1 MTIRYLK
8 GSDNKIADALSQIE
22 TWLDPETVTELL
34 NHMKAGAPRA
44 EAEDIWIIEE
54 EERADQEVI
63 LSTTQLACQDKKF
76 HNLHTEDWQQA
87 QQMDPVIPHVLEWLR
102 LPKNDR
108 TQLKDYLRG
117 KVSEADCQAYG
128 LREKDFEKRDHI
140 LFIKTTPPGSIGT
153 FPVFVVLVNRRQI
166 AIDMCHRG
174 AGHQGQDRSLSL
186 MKEWFWWL
194 GMANALFL
202 VIQNCGHCK
211 QFEAKFQI
219 PEMEPILCTQPMEL
233 VHVDYVGMEVT
244 VATQEKPVVK
254 NVLVIVDHFTRYVQA
269 FVTNNHTAHTMAQ
282 VLYNYFFSICGFP
295 QKLMSDQ
302 GTEFTRDVIAAM
314 CKLLGIEKIRTMPY
328 HPQTNGSAER
338 VHQTLQ
344 RMIGKLNPEK
354 RRKWPEHIGSVLIA
368 YNATRSKVTGYSP
381 YFLMFRQRPRLPV
394 DLLFP
399 TVNQQEWTHT
409 IDEYVKAL
417 YERLAECL
425 QLAQESASKEA
436 KRQKWL
442 YDRGVGAMELHPGD
456 RVLVHLDAFRGQ
468 HRKLKNRWGDDIH
481 TVINRK
487 ADGIPV
493 YEVKNERTRKKKV
506 LHRARLL
513 LWLTDYG
520 DLMMISNTLPGM
532 VPGQQLEDSG
542 EGLHPV
548 PGDSLQY
555 GLDLTHYM
563 AIIDNPE
570 LMMSHIGHKVRT
582 GIPRQAAGQ
591 RILTD
596 CDEEPDSDSVGSYAG
611 DVLVSRADKD
621 RQCPHNCVRGPP
633 KFWGDTAVLGELAI
647 TRPTLF

>member
-1 MTIRYLK
+1 
-8 GSDNKIADALSQIE
+8 
-22 TWLDPETVTELL
+22 
-34 NHMKAGAPRA
+34 MK
-44 EAEDIWIIEE
+44 D
-54 EERADQEVI
+54 
-63 LSTTQLACQDKKF
+63 F
-76 HNLHTEDWQQA
+76 
-87 QQMDPVIPHVLEWLR
+87 
-102 LPKNDR
+102 
-108 TQLKDYLRG
+108 LRG
-117 KVSEADCQAYG
+117 KVSEADCRAYG

-153 FPVFVVLVNRRQI
+153 IPVFVVPVNRRQI

-174 AGHQGQDRSLSL
+174 AGHQGRDRSLSL
-186 MKEWFWWL
+186 MKEQFWWP

-202 VIQNCGHCK
+202 VIQNCGRCK
-211 QFEAKFQI
+211 QFEAKCQI

-254 NVLVIVDHFTRYVQA
+254 NVLVIVDHFTRYIQA
-269 FVTNNHTAHTMAQ
+269 FVTNNHTAHTMAR
-282 VLYNYFFSICGFP
+282 VLYNNFFSVFGFP

-302 GTEFTRDVIAAM
+302 GTEFTGDVIAAM

-344 RMIGKLNPEK
+344 RMIGKLDLEK
-354 RRKWPEHIGSVLIA
+354 CRKWPEHIGSVLIA
-368 YNATRSKVTGYSP
+368 YNATWSQVTGYSP
-381 YFLMFRQRPRLPV
+381 YFLMFGRRPRLPV

-399 TVNQQEWTHT
+399 TVNKREWTRT

-417 YERLAECL
+417 YERLTECL

-436 KRQKWL
+436 KRQKRL
-442 YDRGVGAMELHPGD
+442 YDRKVGAVELHPGD
-456 RVLVHLDAFRGQ
+456 RVLVRLDAFRGQ

-487 ADGIPV
+487 ADGIPM
-493 YEVKNERTRKKKV
+493 YEVKNERTGKKKV

-520 DLMMISNTLPGM
+520 EPVRCNLMMISDTLPGM

-570 LMMSHIGHKVRT
+570 PMTSRIGCEVRM

-591 RILTD
+591 RIPTD
-596 CDEEPDSDSVGSYAG
+596 CDEEPDSDCLGSYMG
-611 DVLVSRADKD
+611 DVPVS
-621 RQCPHNCVRGPP
+621 
-633 KFWGDTAVLGELAI
+633 
-647 TRPTLF
+647 